1 MRFRGPGIGLRMSP
15 GVSGSGS
22 RYWTPQSPLGGET
35 PSFWIK
41 ENSRSG
47 LTLTDSV
54 SSPANDVSI
63 LLPHLDLK
71 DSKYGY
77 INDNGALDIAQTG
90 DFTMCGWVNNKS
102 NTSDYRQLFGKRV
115 GGSVVGRYGF
125 YTNITTGYFACS
137 IQSSGGYVDIPSTV
151 NSYTAGWTFLLM
163 DINKTTSKFRFFI
176 NNVQVGADA
185 AFTGTFSTLANYY
198 RFYLGASNTSGTGN
212 ATGITACEFAS
223 IRLFNRLLTP
233 TEQTTLFN
241 QGHIAGARAFW
252 PLNNEYL
259 YDSSNNGYDLTPSSA
274 LTSNIKYS
282 AYGSRQAIDI
292 GYSRHIQYPN
302 KEIQVPFTDISTPC
316 TKTISGYTKDSDIAG
331 ETLNHNGASSF
342 LMPVEGT
349 MDRSSTTT
357 CPRIA
362 RELNNPFQYDVDYK
376 TGLHALEAT
385 NRNIASLFWNDY
397 RGKNFIKRNGRVIT
411 DWVHY
416 DTNKTGADYDKA
428 ITWSGENMNFAFG
441 SGRFVSTGIY
451 HPYSTTDSIRIGA
464 SLLKEGPYPPLAHA
478 TLDYPGRPP
487 FTHIGNANM
496 IALNTDKCNG
506 TVAPI
511 KGETNFLLIHETGQV
526 PDTWNGLHL
535 WKSHNGLDW
544 TYGLKMPKC
553 GNDIVYMESWVVEN
567 DDPTDYRNIHYIG
580 FIPGFRKIYESHPL
594 NAEFTEWSEFVC
606 IFTITDVTVQ
616 PFNAIIWYMG
626 GKWNMFYSAKIEP
639 PGTHYMHWAR
649 CTHDPFS
656 AEGVNDWADYQTGNW
671 SGLGTC
677 ESYTL
682 IHLGGTNWILYFYAI
697 LSNVYKYS
705 LSTDDCAT
713 WSAAVNIDTFNNP
726 VQQAVYVN
734 KLL

>member
-1 MRFRGPGIGLRMSP
+1 MSTNTGT
-15 GVSGSGS
+15 GVSAVKSVS
-22 RYWTPQSPLGGET
+22 SYWNPLKPLGGET
-35 PSFWIK
+35 PSFWVK

-54 SSPANDVSI
+54 NSPANDVSI
-63 LLPHLDLK
+63 LLPHLYLK

-90 DFTMCGWVNNKS
+90 DFTMCGWVNSKMPK
-102 NTSDYRQLFGKRV
+102 TSYVYFMGKLV
-115 GGSVVGRYGF
+115 PGSVNGRFGF
-125 YTNITTGYFACS
+125 WGLLTSGYFSCYA
-137 IQSSGGYVDIPSTV
+137 QSSGGFVQIDSTIDAT
-151 NSYTAGWTFLLM
+151 SAGWTFLLM
-163 DINKTTSKFRFFI
+163 DVNKTTSKLRFFI
-176 NNVQVGADA
+176 NNVQIGADT
-185 AFTGTFSTLANYY
+185 AFTGSFSALANYY
-198 RFYLGASNTSGTGN
+198 RFYLNANNTVGTGAAVN
-212 ATGITACEFAS
+212 ISACELAS
-223 IRLFNRLLTP
+223 VRIFNNLLTP
-233 TEQTTLFN
+233 TERTTLYN
-241 QGHIAGARAFW
+241 QGHVAGARAFW

-259 YDSSNNGYDLTPSSA
+259 YDSSNNGYDLTASSA
-274 LTSNIKYS
+274 LTTNVKYS
-282 AYGSRQAIDI
+282 TIGSRQSIDV

-302 KEIQVPFTDISTPC
+302 KEIQVPYTGVSTPC
-316 TKTISGYTKDSDIAG
+316 TKTISGYTKDSDIPG
-331 ETLNHNGASSF
+331 NTLNHNGASSF
-342 LMPVEGT
+342 LMPVAGT

-385 NRNIASLFWNDY
+385 NRNIATLFWNDY
-397 RGKNFIKRNGRVIT
+397 RGKDFIKRNGRVIT

-416 DTNKTGADYDKA
+416 DTNKTGTDYDKA
-428 ITWSGENMNFAFG
+428 IQWTAENMNFAFG

-487 FTHIGNANM
+487 FTHIGNSNM
-496 IALNTDKCNG
+496 IALNTNKCNG
-506 TVAPI
+506 TVTPI
-511 KGETNFLLIHETGQV
+511 KGETNFLLIHETGQI

-567 DDPTDYRNIHYIG
+567 DDPTDYHNIHYIG

-594 NAEFTEWSEFVC
+594 NAEFSQWSEFVC
-606 IFTITDVTVQ
+606 IFTITDITVQ

-626 GKWNMFYSAKIEP
+626 GEWHMFYSAKIEP
-639 PGTHYMHWAR
+639 PGTHYMHHAK
-649 CTHDPFS
+649 CTHDPFA
-656 AEGVNDWADYQTGNW
+656 AEGVNDWADFQTGDW

-682 IHLGGTNWILYFYAI
+682 INTGGTNWILYFYAI
-697 LSNVYKYS
+697 SANVYKYS

-713 WSAAVNIDTFNNP
+713 WSAAVAIDTFNNP